1 MHAELITK
9 MIMNTNLNFL
19 SYVVDF
25 LEFVRSA
32 SIVLAHPTHSTV
44 HALENNIKIIVMTNN
59 WPKINVHFFERH
71 AKVCL
76 SCFTA

>member
-1 MHAELITK
+1 MHAELIIK

-44 HALENNIKIIVMTNN
+44 HALENKIKLM
-59 WPKINVHFFERH
+59 
-71 AKVCL
+71 
-76 SCFTA
+76 